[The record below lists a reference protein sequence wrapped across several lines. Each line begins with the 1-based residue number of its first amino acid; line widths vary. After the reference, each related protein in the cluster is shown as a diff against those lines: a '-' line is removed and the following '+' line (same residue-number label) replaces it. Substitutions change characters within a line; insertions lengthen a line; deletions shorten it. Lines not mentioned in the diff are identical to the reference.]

1 MKRVMGRKLIPGG
14 QLMLALTVTALLLAI
29 GAPAAPKVEAI
40 PDAGPVLAGGR
51 VIWAVSPDEEA
62 QLRVW
67 ERGQPVK
74 TVYRVGP
81 STTERDWA
89 LSELAASGSRVGFNR
104 SWTAC
109 PASTPKKPKGEYVF
123 GPNCYRV
130 GADTFVGDIGASFGA
145 LPRKRCPN
153 DRSGDFD
160 VDGDVVAYIETNCG
174 ERGPEVA
181 RVVALRLD
189 EGRPPTVLRE
199 AMTASSTCCEGA
211 RLAGRFL
218 AWSEGALQRTASVV
232 VHDLEKGGT
241 SYRADPT
248 AARDY
253 SGRLKF
259 DVQRDGKLL
268 VAQQVPT
275 RGVMFAH
282 LAWFSPAEPTPHDLS
297 FRAYIPEDAN
307 WDGVRLARDEF
318 LVERLL
324 DSGRSA
330 LVIADLKGQ
339 ELTRLATFRFPMTER
354 WGDYDF
360 DGNRAVWAER
370 RTTKTSAVHCAPAFT
385 NCPLRE
391 DGWITIFEASRRDG
405 WQRRPIARAPFTFYT
420 R

>member
-1 MKRVMGRKLIPGG
+1 LI
-14 QLMLALTVTALLLAI
+14 VIALLLAI

-40 PDAGPVLAGGR
+40 PDAGPILAGDR
-51 VIWAVSPDEEA
+51 VVWSVSPDEEA

-81 STTERDWA
+81 STTKRDWA
-89 LSELAASGSRVGFNR
+89 LSDLAASGSRVGFNR

-109 PASTPKKPKGEYVF
+109 PPSTPKKPKGEYVF
-123 GPNCYRV
+123 GPDCYRV
-130 GADTFVGDIGASFGA
+130 GADTVAGDIGASFGV

-181 RVVALRLD
+181 RVVALPLD
-189 EGRPPTVLRE
+189 GGRSPTVLRE
-199 AMTASSTCCEGA
+199 AKTASSTCCEGA
-211 RLAGRFL
+211 RLAHRFL
-218 AWSEGALQRTASVV
+218 AWSEGTPPRTPSVV
-232 VHDLEKGGT
+232 VHDLHMGGT

-248 AARDY
+248 AAPDY
-253 SGRLKF
+253 SGRIKF

-268 VAQQVPT
+268 VAEQMPT
-275 RGVMFAH
+275 RGVMFAR
-282 LAWFSPAEPTPHDLS
+282 LAWFSPAEPRAHVLP
-297 FRAYIPEDAN
+297 FQAYISEDGN
-307 WDGVRLARDEF
+307 WDGVRLAHDAF
-318 LVERLL
+318 LFERLL

-330 LVIADLKGQ
+330 LVITDLKGQ

-360 DGNRAVWAER
+360 DGNRAVWSER
-370 RTTKTSAVHCAPAFT
+370 RTTKTSAVHCPPGFT
-385 NCPLRE
+385 NCPIRE
-391 DGWITIFEASRRDG
+391 DGWITIFDASRSDG
-405 WQRRPIARAPFTFYT
+405 WQPRPIARAPFTFYT